1 MANMKRGTKRTIDE
15 ECRAFNE
22 SWAIK
27 YFFVVFKSKPMCVI
41 CNEIVSIK
49 KEYNIK
55 RHYDTKHA
63 KTYGDYTGDRRAEKL
78 AALRR
83 YAFKY

>member
-1 MANMKRGTKRTIDE
+1 MANMKRGMKRTVDAE
-15 ECRAFNE
+15 YRAFNE

-27 YFFVVFKSKPMCVI
+27 YFFVKFKSKPMCVI

-55 RHYDTKHA
+55 QHYDMKQDVWRLHQRPEGRKA
-63 KTYGDYTGDRRAEKL
+63 CSIVKVY
-78 AALRR
+78 
-83 YAFKY
+83 F

>member
-1 MANMKRGTKRTIDE
+1 MANMKRGTKRTIDA

-27 YFFVVFKSKPMCVI
+27 YFFVEFKSKPMCVK
-41 CNEIVSIK
+41 CNTISNGI
-49 KEYNIK
+49 N
-55 RHYDTKHA
+55 YDTKHA
-63 KTYGDYTGDRRAEKL
+63 KTYEDYTGDRRAEKL